1 MANKAPFFL
10 TGGNAVIKVNGFTVA
25 FATDVA
31 FSTKIRQQSPRVLS
45 KYEVETHV
53 PLAYDVA
60 GQFSLIRY
68 ARGLASAF
76 IGQQPDK
83 VSNDGNGL
91 GSMGITTLGGTLT
104 SAIPL
109 NGLISFFKTGDQD
122 APFDLEVQQKHTTG
136 SDTADITPIFRLK
149 GCRIESVDIKIS
161 KKSAA
166 IQTVVFKAIYFD
178 DDTLIASNGVGGN
191 KELKWQ

>member
-1 MANKAPFFL
+1 MANKTPFFL
-10 TGGNAVIKVNGFTVA
+10 TGGNAVIKVNNFTVA

-68 ARGLASAF
+68 ARGLS
-76 IGQQPDK
+76 GTLSGKQPDK
-83 VSNDGNGL
+83 VSNNGNGL
-91 GSMGITTLGGTLT
+91 GSMGITAIGGTLD
-104 SAIPL
+104 SATPL
-109 NGLISFFKTGDQD
+109 NGLISIFKTGDQD
-122 APFDLEVQQKHTTG
+122 VPFDLEVQQKHTTG
-136 SDTADITPIFRLK
+136 SGASDTTPIFRLK
-149 GCRIESVDIKIS
+149 GCRIESIDIRIS

-178 DDTLIASNGVGGN
+178 DDTQIASNGVGGN